1 MEEILMTECNPFL
14 TPRFDLALL
23 FASGL
28 HRTQC
33 RKKTNIPY
41 ISHLMA
47 VSALVL
53 EAGGDEDLAIA
64 ALLHDAA
71 EDQGGQA
78 ILDDIR
84 RLFGDR
90 VADVIGECSDTLLNP
105 KPPSEKRK
113 AAYLIHLRK
122 ASPDALLVSAADKLH
137 NARAILFDYR
147 QYGEEVFSRFNVGK
161 EGQLD
166 YYGGL
171 FDSFT
176 KRCAQLEEYKVSGV
190 KRLVAELGRV
200 VEKLKTL
207 TQSPELRRDDPNAS
221 QKTS

>member
-1 MEEILMTECNPFL
+1 MTECSPLL
-14 TPRFDLALL
+14 TSRFDLAFL

-28 HRTQC
+28 HHTQC
-33 RKKTNIPY
+33 RKGTNVPY

-84 RLFGDR
+84 RLFGHR
-90 VADVIGECSDTLLNP
+90 VADVVGDCSDTLLNP
-105 KPPSEKRK
+105 KPPSEQRK
-113 AAYLIHLRK
+113 ADYLIHLRN

-147 QYGEEVFSRFNVGK
+147 QGGEEVFARFNVGK

-166 YYGGL
+166 YYSGL

-176 KRCAQLEEYKVSGV
+176 KRCVQFEEYQVSGA

-200 VEKLKTL
+200 VEKLKSL
-207 TQSPELRRDDPNAS
+207 AQSPELRRADPTAS
-221 QKTS
+221 QES

>member
-1 MEEILMTECNPFL
+1 MTDCRPFL
-14 TPRFDLALL
+14 TPRFDLAFL

-28 HRTQC
+28 HHTQC
-33 RKKTNIPY
+33 RKGTNVPY

-78 ILDDIR
+78 ILDDVR
-84 RLFGDR
+84 RLFGHR
-90 VADVIGECSDTLLNP
+90 VADVVGECPDTFLNP
-105 KPPSEKRK
+105 KPPSEQRK
-113 AAYLIHLRK
+113 AAYLSQLRN
-122 ASPDALLVSAADKLH
+122 ASADALLVSTADKLH

-147 QYGEEVFSRFNVGK
+147 QDGEEVFARFNVGK

-176 KRCAQLEEYKVSGV
+176 KRCVQFEDYQVSGA

-200 VEKLKTL
+200 VEELKTL
-207 TQSPELRRDDPNAS
+207 TQSPELGRGDPTAS
-221 QKTS
+221 QKS

>member
-1 MEEILMTECNPFL
+1 MADCTPFL
-14 TPRFDLALL
+14 TSRFDLAFL
-23 FASGL
+23 FTSGL
-28 HRTQC
+28 HRAQC
-33 RKKTNIPY
+33 RKGTNVPY

-84 RLFGDR
+84 RLFGHR
-90 VADVIGECSDTLLNP
+90 VADVVGDCSDTVLRP
-105 KPPSEKRK
+105 KPPSEQRR
-113 AAYLIHLRK
+113 ADYLIHLRN
-122 ASPDALLVSAADKLH
+122 ASSDALLVSAADKLH
-137 NARAILFDYR
+137 NARNILFDYR
-147 QYGEEVFSRFNVGK
+147 KDGEAVFARFNVGK

-166 YYGGL
+166 YYSGL

-176 KRCAQLEEYKVSGV
+176 KRCVQFEEYQVSGA

-200 VEKLKTL
+200 IEKLKTL
-207 TQSPELRRDDPNAS
+207 IQSPELERGDPTAS
-221 QKTS
+221 QKS

>member
-1 MEEILMTECNPFL
+1 
-14 TPRFDLALL
+14 
-23 FASGL
+23 
-28 HRTQC
+28 
-33 RKKTNIPY
+33 
-41 ISHLMA
+41 MA

-53 EAGGDEDLAIA
+53 EAGGDEDQTIA

-84 RLFGDR
+84 RLFGHR
-90 VADVIGECSDTLLNP
+90 VADVVGDCSDTLLNP
-105 KPPSEKRK
+105 KPPTEQRR
-113 AAYLIHLRK
+113 ADYLIHLRN

-137 NARAILFDYR
+137 NARTILFDYR
-147 QYGEEVFSRFNVGK
+147 EEGEEVFARFNVGK

-166 YYGGL
+166 YYSGL

-176 KRCAQLEEYKVSGV
+176 KRCVQFEDYQVSGA
-190 KRLVAELGRV
+190 KRIVAELGRV

-207 TQSPELRRDDPNAS
+207 TQPLESRRGDPTAS
-221 QKTS
+221 QES